1 MRKSL
6 LLVLAVIGTFACSNH
21 SEKYYVKGSNAP
33 VDGAT
38 VYLVDQISRESIDS
52 TVISEGSFEL
62 KGKAEKDAF
71 LAITI
76 DGIEEAFLLFNDG
89 KPIKLDVAERT
100 LHGSSLNSKLSECV
114 NLNKKAY
121 DEYSQISHALYEF
134 ETLPPA
140 EAEAKTAEYLPKY
153 YAALNK
159 YADFYVNLI
168 EDNINS
174 LIPVAFIETIP
185 SVVAAAD
192 NWNKAEGDQKFDEI
206 LSANPKVASHPYVLN
221 LIKRMSEA
229 DAQRKQ
235 NTERQQAVVGE
246 KFQDLVECDPN
257 GISHKLSEYVGN
269 GKWVLVDFWA
279 SWCGPCRAEM
289 PNLVAAY
296 KKYHKKGFDIVG
308 LSFDKDKDAWI
319 KAIDEWDMSWH
330 HLSDL
335 KYWESVAAG
344 VYSVTGIPDNIL
356 VDPQGIII
364 SRGLRG
370 EALENKL
377 ADIFK

>member
-6 LLVLAVIGTFACSNH
+6 LLVFAIIWTFACSNH
-21 SEKYYVKGSNAP
+21 NVTYNVKGVNASA
-33 VDGAT
+33 DGVA
-38 VYLVDQISRESIDS
+38 VYLVDQISREPIDS
-52 TVISEGSFEL
+52 TVISGGNFEM

-76 DGIEEAFLLFNDG
+76 DGAERSFLLFNDG
-89 KPIKLDVAERT
+89 KPIQVDVAEGT
-100 LHGSSLNSKLSECV
+100 LHGSPLNSKLSEC
-114 NLNKKAY
+114 NNRNKQAY
-121 DEYSQISHALYEF
+121 DAYSQVSQVLFEF
-134 ETLPPA
+134 DSLPQP

-153 YAALNK
+153 YAALNE
-159 YADFYVNLI
+159 YAEFYVNLI
-168 EDNINS
+168 EENINS

-192 NWNKAEGDQKFDEI
+192 NWNKAKGDQKFNEI
-206 LSANPKVASHPYVLN
+206 LSANPRVASHPYVLN
-221 LIKRMSEA
+221 LIERMSEA
-229 DAQRKQ
+229 DAQRRQ
-235 NTERQQAVVGE
+235 NTERQQAIVGE

-257 GISHKLSEYVGN
+257 GISHKLSEFVGN

-289 PNLVAAY
+289 PNVVAAY
-296 KKYHKKGFDIVG
+296 KKYHEKGFDIVG
-308 LSFDKDKDAWI
+308 LSFDKDKEAWI
-319 KAIDEWDMSWH
+319 KAIDEWEMSWH

-356 VDPQGIII
+356 VDPQGNII

-377 ADIFK
+377 AEIFK